1 MKKVIV
7 ISFTVL
13 LLLSCKT
20 KESLTYVDENGECY
34 PTIES
39 IDQMYTKRAE
49 TGLSY
54 FWFNCEW
61 VTHAQRDSLS
71 LIENERIFEKLIQN
85 YDHQ

>member
-1 MKKVIV
+1 MKRVPV

-20 KESLTYVDENGECY
+20 KESLTYVDENGEFY

-39 IDQMYTKRAE
+39 IDQMYIKRDE

-54 FWFNCEW
+54 VWFNCEW
-61 VTHAQRDSLS
+61 VTHTQRDSLS

-85 YDHQ
+85 YDHH